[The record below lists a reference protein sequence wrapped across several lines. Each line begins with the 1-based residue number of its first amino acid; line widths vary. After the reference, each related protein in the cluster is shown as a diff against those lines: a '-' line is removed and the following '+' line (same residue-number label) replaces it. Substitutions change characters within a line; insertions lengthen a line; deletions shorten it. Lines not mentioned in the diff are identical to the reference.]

1 MDDTNKQK
9 KNEVTKRRRKLV
21 KSCLFCRKRKLK
33 CNKVK
38 PMCQQCSARKLPTCV
53 YLSNFNFDIAS
64 IDEIFDKIPNVKLL
78 NEIIDLKSQLDSRMN
93 SHNNN
98 NNNNSSSINNDN
110 NKSKNNNNHHNT
122 ISTYNSY
129 ASSNVINSTTIN
141 PLTIFKTSLWKDNH
155 LQIFGPTSWRTI
167 LTADGTK
174 FQLEFTNL
182 WDKLRP
188 TCTSE
193 SFQCRDLFLSP
204 LKTGVVHK
212 IDGTVTDISLTQLV
226 CNDLP
231 SFTEIQKCLN
241 SFFSG
246 PLHELL
252 QILDPKKTW
261 NDLYECFM
269 VDQNSDRVINMC
281 PPDNINFCKIGIIL
295 SIIVL
300 CIYDNKSCIPESI
313 TRYFIQVNSMRCME
327 VSFTE
332 QAQFLLMCCF
342 FKIHHGEYSRWDG
355 TKILQKI
362 SETCQCCISL
372 GFDNVRK
379 WYRNKE
385 SIVGDLKYLENTMLC
400 TLFVDVFT
408 SFDVGK
414 PTFISNQMLSMHL
427 LEQNLKCHGDGS
439 FVMPRNRLLIDFIK
453 LARKCI
459 NNLNSVTINY
469 NYSKDYNKEDIDS
482 YIFELQTFL
491 TTNFPNL
498 SRYTTWGTIFSVD
511 PFEIIILSNTLS
523 MLFNFHNIKRAFY
536 KDISISTKNGMVK
549 YGLLTTSLCI
559 NTLLSMFEADKVAYP
574 EIIDMGTR
582 LSPYLNLSLSLINSA
597 FIRVVSEFY
606 SVFMARL
613 TLEEKGYVILNKKC
627 NHDGSSNVSLEDNSI
642 LMDQYYCF
650 TCVMHQFRN
659 ILDQMFMPKWD
670 QLYRLM
676 KTSYS
681 LHSLLVLE
689 RMARQL
695 LEQGLLSRK
704 QAETHWQQ
712 QGLDLNEIT
721 NELLTTFTNEVWDGY
736 AAHSKSIW
744 SMTPEE
750 LLRFDVDQ
758 SSWEPSITH

>member
-1 MDDTNKQK
+1 MDDTYGK
-9 KNEVTKRRRKLV
+9 KNNEVTKRRRKLV

-33 CNKVK
+33 CNKAK
-38 PMCQQCSARKLPTCV
+38 PMCQQCSARKLPSCV
-53 YLSNFNFDIAS
+53 YLSNFNFDVIS
-64 IDEIFDKIPNVKLL
+64 VDEIFDKNPNVRLL
-78 NEIIDLKSQLDSRMN
+78 NEIIDLKSQLDHCMD

-98 NNNNSSSINNDN
+98 LSDKKNKSENNNTSMKNDESTNNINNNNNASIYNSCTSS
-110 NKSKNNNNHHNT
+110 NT
-122 ISTYNSY
+122 INSR
-129 ASSNVINSTTIN
+129 TIN
-141 PLTIFKTSLWKDNH
+141 PLTTFKTFLWRDNY

-182 WDKLRP
+182 WNKLKP
-188 TCTSE
+188 KCTSE

-204 LKTGVVHK
+204 LKTDVIHK
-212 IDGTVTDISLTQLV
+212 IDGTVTDTSLTQLV

-231 SFTEIQKCLN
+231 SFTDIKKCLN
-241 SFFSG
+241 SFFNG

-261 NDLYECFM
+261 KDLYECFI
-269 VDQNSDRVINMC
+269 VDQNSDRVINMY
-281 PPDNINFCKIGIIL
+281 PPDGINFCKIGIIL

-300 CIYDNKSCIPESI
+300 CTYDNNSYIPESMI
-313 TRYFIQVNSMRCME
+313 RYFIQVNSMRYLE
-327 VSFTE
+327 VNFTE
-332 QAQFLLMCCF
+332 NAQFLLMCCF

-355 TKILQKI
+355 TQILQKI

-372 GFDNVRK
+372 GFDNVGK

-385 SIVGDLKYLENTMLC
+385 SVVGDLKYLENTMLC

-427 LEQNLKCHGDGS
+427 FEQNLKSHRGGFFAMS
-439 FVMPRNRLLIDFIK
+439 RNRLFVDFIK
-453 LARKCI
+453 LARKCV
-459 NNLNSVTINY
+459 NDLNSVSND
-469 NYSKDYNKEDIDS
+469 NKDHNKEDIDT
-482 YIFELQTFL
+482 YILELQTFL
-491 TTNFPNL
+491 TTYFPNL
-498 SRYTTWGTIFSVD
+498 SNYTAWGIIFSVD

-549 YGLLTTSLCI
+549 YGLLTASLCI

-574 EIIDMGTR
+574 EVIDAGTR

-613 TLEEKGYVILNKKC
+613 TLQEKGYVILDTKC
-627 NHDGSSNVSLEDNSI
+627 NHDGSAMVSLEDTYIST
-642 LMDQYYCF
+642 DRYYCF

-659 ILDQMFMPKWD
+659 ILDQMFIPKWD
-670 QLYRLM
+670 QLHQLM
-676 KTSYS
+676 KTSHS

-695 LEQGLLSRK
+695 LDQGLVSRK

-721 NELLTTFTNEVWDGY
+721 SELLTTFTNEVWDGY

-750 LLRFDVDQ
+750 LLHFDVDQ
-758 SSWEPSITH
+758 SL

>member
-1 MDDTNKQK
+1 MDNTNKQK
-9 KNEVTKRRRKLV
+9 KDEGTKKRRKLV

-33 CNKVK
+33 CNKAK
-38 PMCQQCSARKLPTCV
+38 PMCQQCSARKFPTCV
-53 YLSNFNFDIAS
+53 YLSNFNFDVVS
-64 IDEIFDKIPNVKLL
+64 VDEIFDQNPNVKLL

-93 SHNNN
+93 SPNNN
-98 NNNNSSSINNDN
+98 NNNDNDNSDNNNTQNDN
-110 NKSKNNNNHHNT
+110 NNT
-122 ISTYNSY
+122 NTQSSY
-129 ASSNVINSTTIN
+129 TSFNIINSKTIN
-141 PLTIFKTSLWKDNH
+141 PLTIFKTSLWRDNH

-182 WDKLRP
+182 WDKLKP
-188 TCTSE
+188 KCTLE

-204 LKTGVVHK
+204 LQTDVMHK

-231 SFTEIQKCLN
+231 NFTEIKKCLD
-241 SFFSG
+241 SFFDG

-261 NDLYECFM
+261 KDLYECFI
-269 VDQNSDRVINMC
+269 VDQNSDRVINMY
-281 PPDNINFCKIGIIL
+281 PPDGINFCKIGIIL

-300 CIYDNKSCIPESI
+300 CTYDNNSCIPESI
-313 TRYFIQVNSMRCME
+313 IRYFIQVNSMRCLE
-327 VSFTE
+327 INFTE
-332 QAQFLLMCCF
+332 NAQFLLMCCF

-355 TKILQKI
+355 SQILHKI

-414 PTFISNQMLSMHL
+414 PTFISNQMLSMNL
-427 LEQNLKCHGDGS
+427 FEQNLKSHRDG
-439 FVMPRNRLLIDFIK
+439 FFAMPRNRLFIDFIK
-453 LARKCI
+453 LARKHI
-459 NNLNSVTINY
+459 NNLNSVSSNNY
-469 NYSKDYNKEDIDS
+469 NGSNDNTEEDIDT
-482 YIFELQTFL
+482 YILELQTFL
-491 TTNFPNL
+491 TTNFPDL
-498 SRYTTWGTIFSVD
+498 SKYTAWGIIFSVD

-574 EIIDMGTR
+574 DIIDAGTR

-613 TLEEKGYVILNKKC
+613 TLQEKGYVILDNKC
-627 NHDGSSNVSLEDNSI
+627 DHDDSSTVSLDDNHIS
-642 LMDQYYCF
+642 MDKYYCF

-659 ILDQMFMPKWD
+659 ILDQMFLPKWD
-670 QLYRLM
+670 QLYQLM

-695 LEQGLLSRK
+695 LDQGLMSRK

-721 NELLTTFTNEVWDGY
+721 SDLLTTFTNEVWDGY

-744 SMTPEE
+744 SMTSEE
-750 LLRFDVDQ
+750 LLHFDADQ
-758 SSWEPSITH
+758 SS